1 MKPNGKIYIAGHT
14 GMMGSAFLRQ
24 LQTGG
29 QTNILTRTRREL
41 DLSNQAAVQG
51 FFEKEKPEYVFV
63 AAAKV
68 GGIMANA
75 TYPADFIYQN
85 LAIQTNMLHAAYLTG
100 VKRLLFLGSVCIYPK
115 HCPQPIKEDYLLTG
129 ALEPTNEPYA
139 IAKIAGLKM
148 CEAYN
153 RQYGMQYLCAMPTN
167 LYGTGD
173 NFDLETSHVL
183 PALIRKFHESKISR
197 TPVTLWGTGQAS
209 REFLHV
215 DDCANACIFLMN
227 LDPERFQTLLDYP
240 AGPFVNVGSGE
251 DISILDLAE
260 MIKDLIGASGTI
272 NWDSSKPDGT
282 PKRKLDITRLH
293 ALGWQPRISL
303 SDGIKMTYDWYLR
316 HAMSA
321 QLTEAHP

>member
-1 MKPNGKIYIAGHT
+1 MKPNSKIYIAGHT

-24 LQTGG
+24 LQARG
-29 QTNILTRTRREL
+29 QTNIVTRTHREL
-41 DLSNQAAVQG
+41 DLTNQAAVNA

-75 TYPADFIYQN
+75 TYPADFIYLN
-85 LAIQTNMLHAAYLTG
+85 LAMQTNIIHAAYLSG

-115 HCPQPIKEDYLLTG
+115 HCAQPIKEDYLLTG

-139 IAKIAGLKM
+139 IAKIAGMKM

-153 RQYGMQYLCAMPTN
+153 RQYGTKYLCAMPTN

-183 PALIRKFHESKISR
+183 PALIRKFHELKVSA

-209 REFLHV
+209 REFLYV
-215 DDCANACIFLMN
+215 DDCANACIFLMD
-227 LDPERFQTLLDYP
+227 LDPERFQTLLEYP
-240 AGPFVNVGSGE
+240 AGPLVNVGSGE
-251 DISILDLAE
+251 DIRILELAE
-260 MIKDLIGASGTI
+260 MIKTLIGASGQI
-272 NWDSSKPDGT
+272 DWDSSKPDGT
-282 PKRKLDITRLH
+282 PKRELDITRLH
-293 ALGWQPRISL
+293 SLGWQPSISL
-303 SDGIKMTYDWYLR
+303 SDGIKMTYDWYL
-316 HAMSA
+316 HHEKSA
-321 QLTEAHP
+321 QLMEAHS

>member
-1 MKPNGKIYIAGHT
+1 MEPKSKIYIAGHT

-24 LQTGG
+24 LQARG
-29 QTNILTRTRREL
+29 QANIVTRTHREL
-41 DLSNQAAVQG
+41 DLTNQAAVNA
-51 FFEKEKPEYVFV
+51 FFEKEKPEYVLV

-75 TYPADFIYQN
+75 TYPADFIYLN
-85 LAIQTNMLHAAYLTG
+85 LAMQTNIIHAAYLSG

-139 IAKIAGLKM
+139 IAKIAGMKM

-153 RQYGMQYLCAMPTN
+153 RQYGTQYLCAMPTN

-183 PALIRKFHESKISR
+183 PALIRKFHESKMHGTS
-197 TPVTLWGTGQAS
+197 VTLWGTGQAS

-215 DDCANACIFLMN
+215 DDCANACIFLMDLN
-227 LDPERFQTLLDYP
+227 PERFQTLLDYP
-240 AGPFVNVGSGE
+240 AGPLVNIGSGE
-251 DISILDLAE
+251 DISILDLAG
-260 MIKDLIGASGTI
+260 MIQKLIGASGQI

-282 PKRKLDITRLH
+282 PKRKLDITRLD

-303 SDGIKMTYDWYLR
+303 ANGIKMTYDWYLQ
-316 HAMSA
+316 HDKSPKLM
-321 QLTEAHP
+321 EAPS

>member
-1 MKPNGKIYIAGHT
+1 MEPTSKIYIAGHM

-24 LQTGG
+24 LQARG
-29 QTNILTRTRREL
+29 QTHILTRTRREL
-41 DLSNQAAVQG
+41 DLTNQAAVQG
-51 FFEKEKPEYVFV
+51 FFENEKPDYVFV

-85 LAIQTNMLHAAYLTG
+85 LAIQTNILHAAYLSG
-100 VKRLLFLGSVCIYPK
+100 VKRVLFLGSVCIYPK

-153 RQYGMQYLCAMPTN
+153 RQFGTQYLCAMPTN
-167 LYGTGD
+167 LYGSGD

-183 PALIRKFHESKISR
+183 PALIRKFHELKVSG

-215 DDCANACIFLMN
+215 DDCANACLFLMD
-227 LDPERFQTLLDYP
+227 LDPERFQTLLEYH
-240 AGPFVNVGSGE
+240 AGPLVNVGSGE
-251 DISILDLAE
+251 DISIRGLAE
-260 MIKDLIGASGTI
+260 MIKELIGVSGQI
-272 NWDSSKPDGT
+272 NWDSTKPDGT

-293 ALGWQPRISL
+293 ALGWQPNISL
-303 SDGIKMTYDWYLR
+303 SNGIKMTYDWYLR
-316 HAMSA
+316 HDTPG
-321 QLTEAHP
+321 QLMEAHS

>member
-1 MKPNGKIYIAGHT
+1 MKLNSKIYIAGHT

-24 LQTGG
+24 LQARG
-29 QTNILTRTRREL
+29 QTHILTRTRREL
-41 DLSNQAAVQG
+41 DLTNQAAVQD

-63 AAAKV
+63 AGAKV
-68 GGIMANA
+68 GGILANA

-85 LAIQTNMLHAAYLTG
+85 LAIQTNILHAANRSG
-100 VKRLLFLGSVCIYPK
+100 VEQLLFLGSVCIYPK

-148 CEAYN
+148 CQAYN
-153 RQYGMQYLCAMPTN
+153 RQYGTKYLCAMPTN

-183 PALIRKFHESKISR
+183 PALIRKFHELKVSG

-215 DDCANACIFLMN
+215 DDCANACIFLMD
-227 LDPERFQTLLDYP
+227 LDPERFQTLLQYP
-240 AGPFVNVGSGE
+240 AGPLVNVGSGE
-251 DISILDLAE
+251 DIRIVELAE
-260 MIKDLIGASGTI
+260 RIKDLIGASGQI
-272 NWDSSKPDGT
+272 NWDASKPDGT

-293 ALGWQPRISL
+293 ALGWQPSISL
-303 SDGIKMTYDWYLR
+303 SEGIKMTYDWYLR
-316 HAMSA
+316 HETSV
-321 QLTEAHP
+321 QLREAHS

>member
-1 MKPNGKIYIAGHT
+1 MKPTSKVYIAGHT

-24 LQTGG
+24 LQARG
-29 QTNILTRTRREL
+29 QTQILTRTHREL
-41 DLSNQAAVQG
+41 DLTNQAAVNA

-68 GGIMANA
+68 GGIMAND
-75 TYPADFIYQN
+75 TYPADFIYLN
-85 LAIQTNMLHAAYLTG
+85 LAIQTNILHAAYLTG

-115 HCPQPIKEDYLLTG
+115 HCPQPIKEDHLLTG

-153 RQYGMQYLCAMPTN
+153 RQYGTQYLCAMPTN

-173 NFDLETSHVL
+173 NFNLETSHVL
-183 PALIRKFHESKISR
+183 PALIRKFHELKVSR

-215 DDCANACIFLMN
+215 DDCANACIFLMD

-240 AGPFVNVGSGE
+240 AGPLVNVGSGE

-293 ALGWQPRISL
+293 ALGWQPSISL
-303 SDGIKMTYDWYLR
+303 PDGIKMTYDWYLH
-316 HAMSA
+316 HAAVA
-321 QLTEAHP
+321 QLIEARS

>member
-1 MKPNGKIYIAGHT
+1 MKPNSKVYIAGHT

-24 LQTGG
+24 LEARG
-29 QTNILTRTRREL
+29 QTNILTRTRQEL
-41 DLSNQAAVQG
+41 DLTNQAAVND

-75 TYPADFIYQN
+75 TYPADFIYLN
-85 LAIQTNMLHAAYLTG
+85 LAIQTNIIHAAYVSG

-153 RQYGMQYLCAMPTN
+153 RQYGTQYLCAMPTN

-183 PALIRKFHESKISR
+183 PALIRKFHELKVSR

-215 DDCANACIFLMN
+215 DDCANACIFFMD
-227 LDPERFQTLLDYP
+227 LDPERYQSLLEYP
-240 AGPFVNVGSGE
+240 AGPPNPKTRPTMRRRLPLNYPTTLALKHKARINNVFSNSGAWRAWTLGRFDLSGSRRNFCG
-251 DISILDLAE
+251 DDGSQLGAE
-260 MIKDLIGASGTI
+260 SQYGT
-272 NWDSSKPDGT
+272 
-282 PKRKLDITRLH
+282 
-293 ALGWQPRISL
+293 RI
-303 SDGIKMTYDWYLR
+303 
-316 HAMSA
+316 
-321 QLTEAHP
+321 

>member
-1 MKPNGKIYIAGHT
+1 MKPTSKVYIAGHT

-24 LQTGG
+24 LQARG
-29 QTNILTRTRREL
+29 QTQILTRTHREL
-41 DLSNQAAVQG
+41 DLTNQAAVNA

-75 TYPADFIYQN
+75 TYPADFIYLN
-85 LAIQTNMLHAAYLTG
+85 LAIQTNILHAAYLTG

-153 RQYGMQYLCAMPTN
+153 RQHGTQYLCAMPTN

-183 PALIRKFHESKISR
+183 PALIRKFHELKVAG

-215 DDCANACIFLMN
+215 DDCANACIFLMDLN
-227 LDPERFQTLLDYP
+227 PEQFQALLKYP
-240 AGPFVNVGSGE
+240 AGPLVNVGNGE
-251 DISILDLAE
+251 DIIIRDLAE
-260 MIKDLIGASGTI
+260 MIKGLIGASGTI

-293 ALGWQPRISL
+293 ALGWQPSISL
-303 SDGIKMTYDWYLR
+303 SDGIKMTYDWYL
-316 HAMSA
+316 HDAAVA
-321 QLTEAHP
+321 QLIEARS

>member
-1 MKPNGKIYIAGHT
+1 MKPTSKVYIAGHT

-24 LQTGG
+24 LQARG
-29 QTNILTRTRREL
+29 QTQILTRTHREL
-41 DLSNQAAVQG
+41 DLTNQAAVNA

-75 TYPADFIYQN
+75 TYPADFIYLN
-85 LAIQTNMLHAAYLTG
+85 LAIQTNILHAAYLTG

-153 RQYGMQYLCAMPTN
+153 RQHGTQYLCAMPTN

-173 NFDLETSHVL
+173 NFDLKTSHVL
-183 PALIRKFHESKISR
+183 PALIRKFHELKVAG

-215 DDCANACIFLMN
+215 DDCANACIFLMDLN
-227 LDPERFQTLLDYP
+227 PEQFQALLKYP
-240 AGPFVNVGSGE
+240 AGPLVNVGNGE
-251 DISILDLAE
+251 DIIIRDLAE
-260 MIKDLIGASGTI
+260 MIKGLIGASGTI

-293 ALGWQPRISL
+293 ALGWQPSISL
-303 SDGIKMTYDWYLR
+303 SDGIKMTYDWYL
-316 HAMSA
+316 HDAAVA
-321 QLTEAHP
+321 QLIEARS

>member
-1 MKPNGKIYIAGHT
+1 MKLNSKIYIAGHR

-24 LQTGG
+24 LQARG
-29 QTNILTRTRREL
+29 QTHILTRTRQEL
-41 DLSNQAAVQG
+41 DLTNQTAVQE

-68 GGIMANA
+68 GGILANA

-85 LAIQTNMLHAAYLTG
+85 LAIQTNILHAAYRSG
-100 VKRLLFLGSVCIYPK
+100 VERLLFLGSVCIYPK

-139 IAKIAGLKM
+139 IAKIAGLRM

-153 RQYGMQYLCAMPTN
+153 RQYGTKYLCAMPTN

-183 PALIRKFHESKISR
+183 PALIRKFHELKVSG

-215 DDCANACIFLMN
+215 DDCASACIFLMD
-227 LDPERFQTLLDYP
+227 LDPERFQTLLQYP
-240 AGPFVNVGSGE
+240 AGPLVNVGSGG
-251 DISILDLAE
+251 DIRILELAE
-260 MIKDLIGASGTI
+260 RIKDLIGASGQI
-272 NWDSSKPDGT
+272 NWDASKPDGT

-293 ALGWQPRISL
+293 ALGWQPSISL
-303 SDGIKMTYDWYLR
+303 AEGIKMTYDWYLR
-316 HAMSA
+316 HEVSA
-321 QLTEAHP
+321 QLMEPHS

>member
-1 MKPNGKIYIAGHT
+1 MKPNSKIYIAGHH

-24 LQTGG
+24 LQARG
-29 QTNILTRTRREL
+29 QTHILTRTRREL
-41 DLSNQAAVQG
+41 DLTNQIAVQD
-51 FFEKEKPEYVFV
+51 FFEKEKPEYVFM

-68 GGIMANA
+68 GGILANA

-85 LAIQTNMLHAAYLTG
+85 LAIQTNILHAAHRSG
-100 VKRLLFLGSVCIYPK
+100 VERLLFLGSVCIYPK

-153 RQYGMQYLCAMPTN
+153 RQYGTKYLCAMPTN

-183 PALIRKFHESKISR
+183 PALIRKFHELKVSG

-215 DDCANACIFLMN
+215 DDCASACIFLMD
-227 LDPERFQTLLDYP
+227 LDPERFQTLLQYP
-240 AGPFVNVGSGE
+240 AGPLVNVGSGE
-251 DISILDLAE
+251 DIRILELAE
-260 MIKDLIGASGTI
+260 RIKDLIGASGQI
-272 NWDSSKPDGT
+272 NWDASKPDGT

-293 ALGWQPRISL
+293 SLGWQPSISL
-303 SDGIKMTYDWYLR
+303 SEGIKMTYDWYLR
-316 HAMSA
+316 HEVSA
-321 QLTEAHP
+321 QLMEAHS

>member
-1 MKPNGKIYIAGHT
+1 MEPKSKIYIAGHT

-24 LQTGG
+24 LQARG
-29 QTNILTRTRREL
+29 QANIVTRTHREL
-41 DLSNQAAVQG
+41 DLTNQAAVNA
-51 FFEKEKPEYVFV
+51 FFEKEKPEYVLV

-75 TYPADFIYQN
+75 TYPADFIYLN
-85 LAIQTNMLHAAYLTG
+85 LAMQTNIIHAAYLSG

-139 IAKIAGLKM
+139 IAKIAGMKM

-153 RQYGMQYLCAMPTN
+153 RQYGTQYLCAMPTN

-183 PALIRKFHESKISR
+183 PALIRKFHESKMHGTS
-197 TPVTLWGTGQAS
+197 VTLWGTGQAS

-215 DDCANACIFLMN
+215 DDCANACIFLMDLN
-227 LDPERFQTLLDYP
+227 PERFQTLLDYP
-240 AGPFVNVGSGE
+240 AGPLVNIGSGE
-251 DISILDLAE
+251 DISILDLAG
-260 MIKDLIGASGTI
+260 MIQKLIGASGQI

-282 PKRKLDITRLH
+282 PKRKLDITRLD

-303 SDGIKMTYDWYLR
+303 SNGIQMTYDWYLQ
-316 HAMSA
+316 HDKSPKLM
-321 QLTEAHP
+321 EAPS